1 MKRFINEV
9 IDHFQISPKG
19 KQILFQLVI
28 LKLYLNCLGPHQ
40 FGYCIVDLT
49 STCYDSTTKKI
60 AHSLMGQLPPRLNP
74 PQAPLEEIRARRL
87 FRLYSAEIL
96 GPRHGLCIVEK
107 NAVKEFNV
115 FWDLCKSQ
123 SSSTFVFPLWFINT
137 SSVFLYHLTNC
148 FFFFSS
154 FFHYVI
160 NF

>member
-1 MKRFINEV
+1 MMAKMESCRCCSSYYCCCCRRFSWKFYLTFLFHSVCPFAMDVAFLLDSSGSIGQNNYLDMKRFINEV

-74 PQAPLEEIRARRL
+74 P
-87 FRLYSAEIL
+87 
-96 GPRHGLCIVEK
+96 
-107 NAVKEFNV
+107 
-115 FWDLCKSQ
+115 
-123 SSSTFVFPLWFINT
+123 
-137 SSVFLYHLTNC
+137 
-148 FFFFSS
+148 
-154 FFHYVI
+154 
-160 NF
+160 